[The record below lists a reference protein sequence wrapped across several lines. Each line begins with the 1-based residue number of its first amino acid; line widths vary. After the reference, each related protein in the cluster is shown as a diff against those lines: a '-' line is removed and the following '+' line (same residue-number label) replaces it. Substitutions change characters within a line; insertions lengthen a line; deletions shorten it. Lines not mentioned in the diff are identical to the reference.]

1 MYTLETLE
9 PKVVFDHFKKIC
21 EIPHGS
27 ENTKALS
34 DYLVEFGKNNGC
46 EVYQDEHCNVVI
58 YKEASAGYE
67 DADAVI
73 LQAHI
78 DMVCQK
84 TENSDFDFEKDA
96 IKLAIDGDK
105 LVAEET
111 TLGADNGIAVAM
123 IMSVIENKEMAH
135 PRLECVFT
143 SDEEV
148 GLIGAELLDPNAISA
163 RKMIN
168 LDSEEEG
175 IITVSC
181 AGGVTAIGKI
191 PVERENKEG
200 ILCTVTVDGLV
211 GGHSGVEINQER
223 GNAIVLMGRV
233 LYTIAKEVKFNTVK
247 FNGGTADNAI
257 CRSTTAEILIDEADI
272 EKLQSIAAE
281 LDATLKGEFATPD
294 PDVTV
299 SVAVG
304 EKTAAEA
311 LTDEATAK
319 VTAFVLNS
327 IQGIINMSANIDGLV
342 ETSNNIGIANLLE
355 NEFEATYCVRSSS
368 ESRKAYVNDRLESY
382 ISMFGGT
389 MELFGDYPGWDYRQ
403 DSPLR
408 DACIEVYEKM
418 FGEAPVVEAIH
429 AGLECGMFSGK
440 MGGDIDAVSFGPE
453 MRNVHTT
460 EEYVSILSTER
471 VWKFLVEVLKECK

>member
-27 ENTKALS
+27 ENTKELS

-58 YKEASAGYE
+58 YKDASAGYE

-78 DMVCQK
+78 DMVCEK
-84 TENSDFDFEKDA
+84 APGSEHDFTKDP
-96 IKLAIDGDK
+96 IKLLVEGDH
-105 LVAEET
+105 LTADDT
-111 TLGADNGIAVAM
+111 TLGADNGVAVAM
-123 IMSVIENKEMAH
+123 MMAVIEDKEMAH

-143 SDEEV
+143 TDEEI
-148 GLIGAELLDPNAISA
+148 GLIGAELLSPEAISA

-191 PVERENKEG
+191 PVEREDKEG
-200 ILCTVTVDGLV
+200 VLCTVTVDGLV

-233 LYTIAKEVKFNTVK
+233 LNTIAKEVKFNTVK

-257 CRSTTAEILIDEADI
+257 CRSTIAEILVGEGDV
-272 EKLQSIAAE
+272 EKLQAIVAE
-281 LDATLKGEFATPD
+281 LDKTLKGEFATPD

-299 SVAVG
+299 SVEIG
-304 EKTAAEA
+304 EKIAAKA
-311 LTDEATAK
+311 LTDDATAK

-342 ETSNNIGIANLLE
+342 ETSNNIGICDLHEGELE
-355 NEFEATYCVRSSS
+355 VTYCVRSSS
-368 ESRKAYVNDRLESY
+368 ESRKHYVNDRLESY
-382 ISMFGGT
+382 IGLFGGT

-408 DACIEVYEKM
+408 EACIKVYEDM
-418 FGEAPVVEAIH
+418 FGKPPVVEAIH
-429 AGLECGMFSGK
+429 AGLECGMFAGK
-440 MGGDIDAVSFGPE
+440 MDGDIDAVSIGPE
-453 MRNVHTT
+453 MKNVHTT
-460 EEYVSILSTER
+460 EEFISISSTER
-471 VWKFLVEVLKECK
+471 TWNYLVEILKNCK